1 MHVFRLGDEGHE
13 VLDIQQRLV
22 SIGYPLPSAELT
34 GRFGPDTLVAVRA
47 FQSDRRL
54 REDGLVGPDTW
65 MQLVEAGFRLG
76 DRTLYLHAPHFRGD
90 DVRTLQRKLNALG
103 FDAGKED
110 GVYGPRTDHAA
121 HEFQHNVGEQPD
133 GVVGLHTI
141 GMLERMRPL
150 EDVPGR
156 ALVREAEE
164 LRGTRGGFAGQV
176 IAIDLGDGPDADP
189 GSVRVAIANALA
201 DRLSV
206 LGAKPQ
212 VITEPGASPS
222 DRARVA
228 NELDA
233 AVCLSLHLGVE
244 APEAGGPTCSY
255 FGSGS
260 THSPAGR
267 HLAGLI
273 LDELERAL
281 GRRGRLERLTI
292 GMLRDTRMPAVQI
305 EPFVVSNRFEAA
317 RLEDP
322 ASVDVV
328 VAALAAGVR
337 RFFA

>member
-1 MHVFRLGDEGHE
+1 VHVFRLGDEGHE

-22 SIGYPLPSAELT
+22 SIGYALPSTELT
-34 GRFGPDTLVAVRA
+34 GRFGPDTQVAVRA
-47 FQSDRRL
+47 FQADRSL

-76 DRTLYLHAPHFRGD
+76 DRTLYLRAPNFRGD

-110 GVYGPRTDHAA
+110 GVHGPRTDRAV
-121 HEFQHNVGEQPD
+121 HEFQHNVGERPD

-141 GMLERMRPL
+141 AMLERMRPL

-164 LRGTRGGFAGQV
+164 LRDIRGGFAGQV
-176 IAIDLGDGPDADP
+176 VAIDVGDGADDDP
-189 GSVRVAIANALA
+189 GRLRTAIAGALV
-201 DRLSV
+201 DRLSMA
-206 LGAKPQ
+206 GAKPV
-212 VITEPGASPS
+212 VITEPGSPPS
-222 DRARVA
+222 DRARIA

-233 AVCLSLHLGVE
+233 TVCLSLHLGVE

-267 HLAGLI
+267 HLAQLI
-273 LDELERAL
+273 LEELERAL
-281 GRRGRLERLTI
+281 GRRGRLERLTA

-305 EPFVVSNRFEAA
+305 EPFVVANELEAA

-322 ASVDVV
+322 ATVEL
-328 VAALAAGVR
+328 VASAVAAGVR

>member
-1 MHVFRLGDEGHE
+1 VRVYRIGDEGHE

-22 SIGYPLPSAELT
+22 SIGYALPSSELT
-34 GRFGPDTLVAVRA
+34 GRFGPDTTAAVRA
-47 FQSDRRL
+47 FQADRNL

-76 DRTLYLHAPHFRGD
+76 DRTLYLRAPHFRGD

-110 GVYGPRTDHAA
+110 GVHGPGTDRAV

-156 ALVREAEE
+156 ALVREAEQ
-164 LRGTRGGFAGQV
+164 LRETRGGFAGQV
-176 IAIDLGDGPDADP
+176 VAIDLGDGPEGDQA
-189 GSVRVAIANALA
+189 GARLGIASTLA
-201 DRLSV
+201 DRLSM
-206 LGAKPQ
+206 LGAKPL
-212 VITEPGASPS
+212 VVTEPGASPS

-228 NELDA
+228 NEMDA
-233 AVCLSLHLGVE
+233 AVCLSLHLGIE
-244 APEAGGPTCSY
+244 SPEAGGPTCSY
-255 FGSGS
+255 FGSGN

-267 HLAGLI
+267 HLAQLI

-292 GMLRDTRMPAVQI
+292 GMLRETRMPAVQI
-305 EPFVVSNRFEAA
+305 EPFVVANAFEAA
-317 RLEDP
+317 LLDDP
-322 ASVDVV
+322 ASVDLVV
-328 VAALAAGVR
+328 GAIAAGVR
-337 RFFA
+337 RFFL